1 MAGDLIPPPSPA
13 GRPPPDPPAEAEA
26 TEQLEEATGLADEAA
41 AAVEPERRAPAPY
54 RGRFG
59 FVFGAL
65 AGMAVCAVALAAVL
79 VAAPGEE
86 GPHLAPNWSDWKPG
100 TTEMLSGASDI
111 ASHVGL
117 EYELGNGDQL
127 AQVSSSAI
135 ELGGEPL
142 GVAVRPKGGELR
154 FLEGDGLLYVL
165 RGLGPG
171 GSVPGTATKQRGRLL
186 MREALELSLYSFRYL
201 DDVTMVAVL
210 LPPTAEQVSA
220 AGSGSQE
227 SRQNRA
233 IFYRPGDLLSQLQVP
248 LSETLSARTPRPRTM
263 TRAEAARVDSLTL
276 RNLFLASIQPLKE
289 DQSYLVLAEPDK
301 LE

>member
-26 TEQLEEATGLADEAA
+26 TEQLQEATGLATEAA
-41 AAVEPERRAPAPY
+41 VGVEPQRRAPAPY

-65 AGMAVCAVALAAVL
+65 AGMAVCAVALAVVL

-86 GPHLAPNWSDWKPG
+86 GVQLAPHWSAWKPG
-100 TTEMLSGASDI
+100 TSDMLSGASDI

-135 ELGGEPL
+135 ELSGEPL
-142 GVAVRPKGGELR
+142 GVAVRPQDGELR

-165 RGLGPG
+165 RGLGPS
-171 GSVPGTATKQRGRLL
+171 GSLPGTATKARGRLL
-186 MREALELSLYSFRYL
+186 SREALELSLYSFRYL
-201 DDVTMVAVL
+201 DDITMVAVL
-210 LPPTAEQVSA
+210 LPPTARQVA
-220 AGSGSQE
+220 AASPGSQE

-248 LSETLSARTPRPRTM
+248 LADTLAAKTPRPTTM
-263 TRAEAARVDSLTL
+263 AKAEAARVDSLTL

-289 DQSYLVLAEPDK
+289 NQSYLVLAEPDK
-301 LE
+301 VE

>member
-13 GRPPPDPPAEAEA
+13 GRPPPDPPAEAQA
-26 TEQLEEATGLADEAA
+26 TEHLEEATGLATEAA
-41 AAVEPERRAPAPY
+41 AGTDPRRRAPAPY
-54 RGRFG
+54 RARFG

-79 VAAPGEE
+79 VAAPGDD
-86 GPHLAPNWSDWKPG
+86 GPELAENWSRWKPA
-100 TTEMLSGASDI
+100 TSEMLAGAADI

-117 EYELGNGDQL
+117 QYEVGNGDQL

-135 ELGGEPL
+135 ELGGAPL

-171 GSVPGTATKQRGRLL
+171 GSLLGTATEARGRLVL
-186 MREALELSLYSFRYL
+186 REALELSLYSFRYL

-210 LPPTAEQVSA
+210 LPPTRDQVEEA
-220 AGSGSQE
+220 ASDT
-227 SRQNRA
+227 SRQTRA
-233 IFYRPGDLLSQLQVP
+233 IFYRPGDLLTQLQVP
-248 LSETLSARTPRPRTM
+248 LDRTLSPKTPRPKTM
-263 TRAEAARVDSLTL
+263 TPAEAARVESLTL
-276 RNLFLASIQPLKE
+276 RNLFLASIQPLKP
-289 DQSYLVLAEPDK
+289 DRSYLVLVEPDK
-301 LE
+301 IE